1 MHVLSMPL
9 THDQFV
15 LQLQK
20 QRKNVALMKA
30 VLSSRVDVNA
40 VDYVRNAAVFSF
52 RGSPMCSAH
61 F

>member
-1 MHVLSMPL
+1 MPL